1 MNFENTGRE
10 QVIYRSVWGGKDFP
24 NMEIEKKAHLDGAAQ
39 SYKIKGEPEKACEI
53 IKDFYK
59 IDNPDLFDPKFE
71 QAVSGNG
78 DERKKILTLHSSSRL
93 ALLTF
98 YNIDDD
104 NQILTLNI
112 DGKDI
117 DFNFSAFE
125 FKNPVIGYPSNMDVV
140 LVSADG
146 KTVLFLE
153 SKFSEYYMNAGVY
166 GTPISVQYETNKYSK
181 DFYEENWLKSIGIGK
196 KYIRNKKTGKEEIQL
211 STTDETLNYLDGFK
225 QMISHY
231 IGIRRR
237 IKEPDKRIAFDLEPK
252 NKETADRILEAV
264 GNPETKVYL
273 GEILYDKFYRPE
285 DCKDQPDPQTVL
297 GNYSKL
303 YSRLADKMN
312 EIIKEDG
319 LADKFV
325 VLKDDITYSKVMKHH
340 KNLEP
345 ITRYF
350 YE

>member
-24 NMEIEKKAHLDGAAQ
+24 NMEIEKNAYLDGAAQ

-98 YNIDDD
+98 YNIDIDD
-104 NQILTLNI
+104 NHMLTLNI

-153 SKFSEYYMNAGVY
+153 SKFSEYYLSAAVNSGA
-166 GTPISVQYETNKYSK
+166 ISVQYAKNEYSK
-181 DFYEENWLKSIGIGK
+181 FFYEKDWLKSIGIDTT
-196 KYIRNKKTGKEEIQL
+196 YDPKKTEQKKFNL
-211 STTDETLNYLDGFK
+211 STMDKTLNYLDGFK

-237 IKEPDKRIAFDLEPK
+237 IKEPNKRIAFDLEPK
-252 NKETADRILEAV
+252 NKETADRILGAV

-325 VLKDDITYSKVMKHH
+325 VLKDDITYSEVMKYH

-345 ITRYF
+345 ITRCF